1 MNSSVLVSPGI
12 ALLVS
17 VLVACG
23 PEPQGES
30 PAPISTPATYDS
42 LRQRPLA
49 LPTVTSAGLCPVSRP
64 ASGSKAP
71 KGSFVPIGFGEGPV
85 YLTSHGVGW
94 HSDQEVRL
102 IVDPAY
108 SDILLIR
115 GKQLDGPQGMPLV
128 TAPSAPAPDIQI
140 PAGRSPNGRE
150 WDGTIEVSGPG
161 CFGLQVDGA
170 TFEEGIVFVVEPGA
184 PPTPGPA

>member
-1 MNSSVLVSPGI
+1 VLVLVLMACSQEPSGASTSPTS
-12 ALLVS
+12 A
-17 VLVACG
+17 
-23 PEPQGES
+23 
-30 PAPISTPATYDS
+30 PATYDS

-64 ASGSKAP
+64 ASGSKVP
-71 KGSFVPIGFGEGPV
+71 KGSFVPNGFGEGPV
-85 YLTSHGVGW
+85 YLTSQGVGW

-108 SDILLIR
+108 SDIVLIR

-128 TAPSAPAPDIQI
+128 TAPSAPALDIQI